1 MAILFSRRA
10 RLGATLISLAF
21 LANCS
26 PPPPVGLPPAPPPQD
41 AVTSTHKP
49 EQYGDQSGLL
59 GGPAATTD
67 VAPPTPSDGLIH
79 NRRPDGVEVVSMP
92 AIANPVAKA
101 TARHGHSH
109 PSSAPQTKP
118 QGKVGTSPMGAKP
131 TAPHVSLQKPQA
143 RPVLQPAPLPKVIA
157 PKVQA
162 AKPVAVPPAVK
173 LAAPKVETQKA
184 PTPSIPDSL
193 RMVPA
198 LAPTDARLAGLQS
211 ELLPDLAQGAR
222 FVVADGVA
230 KGQAGPVTLTFPKA
244 LESQI
249 RAKAARHGLGRPS
262 RQINLTAKLSGTGYQ
277 IVPDTAQTI
286 ELSADKD
293 TVFTWQVTPQPVA
306 RTPLHADLSASL
318 VGAAS
323 PLALPLA
330 GLEPKDAINPA
341 LAAVPPVKKG
351 FHFQKA
357 FHFQMPH
364 LPVGISKPVGAVAL
378 LLAALGLLAY
388 AARRS
393 HDSQREADRR
403 RREDNSSFSGMQLA
417 ERNNA
422 PTDVHPPVIDEA
434 AADVVDS
441 DVADAPEEV
450 ATVEEVAAL
459 EDHAQAVEA
468 EPAAVEEVT
477 EAVDAPEEVAPVEE
491 VAALEEH
498 AQTLEAEPHVADD
511 VAEVAAAAEEVAPTE
526 EVAALEEQ
534 AQAPEAEPHVAD
546 DVAEVATAAE
556 EVAPTEEVAALEAH
570 AHAPEAEP
578 HVADDVA
585 EVAQAVE
592 EVAPAEEVAALE
604 SPASEGEP
612 PVSAPAAEDAELAE
626 AEDGG
631 SIAKMIADAVSDLRE
646 HADKEKELTS

>member
-118 QGKVGTSPMGAKP
+118 QGKVGASPMGAKP
-131 TAPHVSLQKPQA
+131 AAPHVSLQKPQA
-143 RPVLQPAPLPKVIA
+143 RPVLQSAPLPKVIA

-330 GLEPKDAINPA
+330 GLEPKDAVNPA
-341 LAAVPPVKKG
+341 LAAVPPAK
-351 FHFQKA
+351 KA

-546 DVAEVATAAE
+546 DVAEVATASE

-626 AEDGG
+626 PEDGG